1 MLFSTMLWVVPVIVQ
16 ITLDPLL
23 IFGLDLGVVG
33 AGLGTVGGQAVSAAM
48 SVWFFFVQRRRPYRV
63 GLRQL
68 LPH

>member
-1 MLFSTMLWVVPVIVQ
+1 MLWVVPVIVQ

-48 SVWFFFVQRRRPYRV
+48 SVWF
-63 GLRQL
+63 
-68 LPH
+68 